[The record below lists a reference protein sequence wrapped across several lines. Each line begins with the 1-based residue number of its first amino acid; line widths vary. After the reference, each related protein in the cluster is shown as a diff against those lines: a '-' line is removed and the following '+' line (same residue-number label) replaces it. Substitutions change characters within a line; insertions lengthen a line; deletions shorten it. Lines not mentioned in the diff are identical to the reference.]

1 MKKILVCCL
10 LFVASSFVLAQSA
23 TGGKEEKLQQLKN
36 RDDIKATEV
45 RKDLLKLEY
54 PNGKVL
60 YKNIGD
66 YQHPESSIPQ
76 SGGQQPVYSPTYD
89 STIIDLTTIDT
100 TLYYQKYKFWQE
112 VPLTNLDFSHLMV
125 GDVNN
130 NGKTELYGLRKFYE
144 TPAEPVCIYELDA
157 NNNFQFVHQYDSV
170 LNCWNIYD
178 IDNDGKKDVHL
189 GLGGIYGIIPDQRFF
204 SKITDSSFA
213 TKLNVLFS
221 PFTEQTQL
229 NDQTLGDFDN
239 DGNTDLIFARFGTPS
254 VYIYEY
260 NPITNNFDSVYRFDV
275 FETAP
280 WGNSGFSVGD
290 FDLDG
295 NKDIVFGTGKGNVF
309 VIENEGNNQ
318 YTNSWQ
324 GMVETYAAYIH
335 TWSNDID
342 GNGKPE
348 FWVLGQAFYND
359 IGITRITIFETIGD
373 NSYQKVGK
381 VDLVGVFPFYAG
393 TMQAVDI
400 DNDVVEEVAICI
412 DGNFLILK
420 FNGSRDHHRYQL
432 MYLKRPDIYS
442 LQEWQ
447 TYFGAI
453 MLDIFNNGEKNILI
467 SMAHTKEQF
476 NTVYSKAETKIYRPD
491 STTSIRGLENLVP
504 ISSELYQN
512 YPSPFNP
519 VTNIKFI
526 LGNSTNASIKIYNVL
541 GKETTT
547 LLDNYL
553 PSGEH
558 TVQWNGKD
566 DKGNILPGGV
576 YFIQMIAGSYQKT
589 IKTIFLK

>member
-1 MKKILVCCL
+1 MKKLFVCCF
-10 LFVASSFVLAQSA
+10 LFVLGSFVLAQS
-23 TGGKEEKLQQLKN
+23 KEEKLQQLNN
-36 RDDIKATEV
+36 REDVKVTEV
-45 RKDLLKLEY
+45 KKDILKLEY
-54 PNGKVL
+54 PGGKVR

-66 YQHPESSIPQ
+66 FKYPESSIQHPEF
-76 SGGQQPVYSPTYD
+76 SLTFD

-125 GDVNN
+125 GDVNDN
-130 NGKTELYGLRKFYE
+130 RKTELYGLRKYYE
-144 TPAEPVCIYELDA
+144 TPAEPVCIYELDP

-178 IDNDGKKDVHL
+178 IDKDGKEDVHL

-213 TKLNVLFS
+213 TKMNVLFS

-260 NPITNNFDSVYRFDV
+260 DQTTNNFDSVYRFDV
-275 FETAP
+275 FEQPP
-280 WGNSGFSVGD
+280 WGNSGFSIGD

-324 GMVETYAAYIH
+324 AMVETYAAYIH

-348 FWVLGQAFYND
+348 FWVLGDAFYNGV
-359 IGITRITIFETIGD
+359 GITRITIFETTGD
-373 NSYQKVGK
+373 NSYQQVGR
-381 VDLVGVFPFYAG
+381 VDLVGVFSFYAG
-393 TMQAVDI
+393 TLQAVDI
-400 DNDVVEEVAICI
+400 DNDGIEEVAICV

-420 FNGSRDHHRYQL
+420 FNGSKDHHTYEINYIKQTENVNFGYYGAYVKDL
-432 MYLKRPDIYS
+432 LSDGENELLLSMYDDPPQPSYIRFM
-442 LQEWQ
+442 
-447 TYFGAI
+447 TR
-453 MLDIFNNGEKNILI
+453 IF
-467 SMAHTKEQF
+467 
-476 NTVYSKAETKIYRPD
+476 VPD
-491 STTSIRGLENLVP
+491 SLTSTYESENYTPSLNK
-504 ISSELYQN
+504 LYPN

-519 VTNIKFI
+519 TTSIKFN
-526 LGNSTNASIKIYNVL
+526 LNSSENMSIKIYNTL
-541 GKETTT
+541 GQEIRT

-558 TVQWNGKD
+558 TVQWDGKD
-566 DKGNILPGGV
+566 DKENILPGGV
-576 YFIQMIAGSYQKT
+576 YFIQMIAGGYQKT

>member
-1 MKKILVCCL
+1 MKKLFVCCF
-10 LFVASSFVLAQSA
+10 LFVLGSFVLAQS
-23 TGGKEEKLQQLKN
+23 KEEKLQQLNN
-36 RDDIKATEV
+36 REDVKVTEV
-45 RKDLLKLEY
+45 KKDILKLEY
-54 PNGKVL
+54 PGGKVR

-66 YQHPESSIPQ
+66 FKYPESSIQHPEF
-76 SGGQQPVYSPTYD
+76 SLTFE

-125 GDVNN
+125 GDVNDN
-130 NGKTELYGLRKFYE
+130 RKTELYGLRKYYE
-144 TPAEPVCIYELDA
+144 TPAEPVCIYELDP

-178 IDNDGKKDVHL
+178 IDKDGKEDVHL

-213 TKLNVLFS
+213 TKMNVLFS

-239 DGNTDLIFARFGTPS
+239 NGNTDLIFARFGTPS

-260 NPITNNFDSVYRFDV
+260 DQTTNNFDSVYRFDV
-275 FETAP
+275 FEQPP
-280 WGNSGFSVGD
+280 WGNSGFSIGD

-348 FWVLGQAFYND
+348 FWVLGDAFYNGV
-359 IGITRITIFETIGD
+359 GITRITIFETTGD
-373 NSYQKVGK
+373 NSYQQVGR
-381 VDLVGVFPFYAG
+381 VDLVGVFSFYAG
-393 TMQAVDI
+393 TLQAVDI
-400 DNDVVEEVAICI
+400 DNDGIEEVAICV

-420 FNGSRDHHRYQL
+420 FNGSKDHHTYEINYIKQTENVNFGYYGAYVKDL
-432 MYLKRPDIYS
+432 LSDGENELLLSMYDDPPQPSYIRFM
-442 LQEWQ
+442 
-447 TYFGAI
+447 TR
-453 MLDIFNNGEKNILI
+453 IF
-467 SMAHTKEQF
+467 
-476 NTVYSKAETKIYRPD
+476 VPD
-491 STTSIRGLENLVP
+491 SLTSTYESENYTPSLNK
-504 ISSELYQN
+504 LYPN

-519 VTNIKFI
+519 TTSIKFN
-526 LGNSTNASIKIYNVL
+526 LNSSENMSIKIYNTL
-541 GKETTT
+541 GKEIRT

-558 TVQWNGKD
+558 TVQWDGKD

-576 YFIQMIAGSYQKT
+576 YFIQMIAGGYQKT